1 MDRDCEVAGPSRP
14 RKRSRMQL
22 GSDEIPMA
30 LFDED
35 TDLSSLSD
43 SDTYQSVSTASQM
56 DSSDSENEV
65 TTPSNVT
72 ANINWQDKPS
82 NYTPKVY
89 NFDSSNSGIGRHLE
103 FDKNS
108 VPYDY
113 FRSFVTD
120 DLVSK
125 IVDYTNKFE
134 SKTSE
139 TATITM
145 C

>member
-43 SDTYQSVSTASQM
+43 SDTYQKG
-56 DSSDSENEV
+56 
-65 TTPSNVT
+65 
-72 ANINWQDKPS
+72 WQQTS
-82 NYTPKVY
+82 PKVP
-89 NFDSSNSGIGRHLE
+89 SCVQEVGR
-103 FDKNS
+103 K
-108 VPYDY
+108 PGKK
-113 FRSFVTD
+113 SFNVVCSLQNTF
-120 DLVSK
+120 V
-125 IVDYTNKFE
+125 
-134 SKTSE
+134 
-139 TATITM
+139 